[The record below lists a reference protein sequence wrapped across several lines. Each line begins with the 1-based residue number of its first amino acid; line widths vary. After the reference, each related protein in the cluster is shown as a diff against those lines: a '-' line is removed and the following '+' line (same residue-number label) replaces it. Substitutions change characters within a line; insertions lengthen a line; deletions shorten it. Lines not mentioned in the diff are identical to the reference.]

1 MSVAPIGPIAAA
13 LRVQILGAAW
23 VVAVIIGFI
32 MRAAGTLPPE
42 QALTPRPFVAEVGSG
57 SERRMVYL

>member
-13 LRVQILGAAW
+13 LRVQILGAAR

-42 QALTPRPFVAEVGSG
+42 QALTSRADPPGPAGAAPRAG
-57 SERRMVYL
+57 